1 MRNKLFPNM
10 QRLTTVFSGAIL
22 LIFVVVLALR
32 LTAFSDKAEKP
43 ATTDPTPSE
52 NLVTTEDGT
61 PLYLIADQLYF
72 PTAEETI
79 QVKVLENS
87 DANTDELRLNIT
99 RNDNSRSIFVSG
111 NLAPGGTLGSIKLQ
125 GNQLPEGKY
134 ECTATLTFYDSSNQK
149 KETYQEPI
157 LIYVGIKPES

>member
-43 ATTDPTPSE
+43 PTNDPTPSE

-72 PTAEETI
+72 PTAEDTI
-79 QVKVLENS
+79 QVMVLENS

-111 NLAPGGTLGSIKLQ
+111 NLAPGEALGTIKLQ
-125 GNQLPEGKY
+125 GNALPEGKY